1 MALTNIACLLAK
13 QLEDSQG
20 RVLIMDWDLEAPG
33 LHRFFPAQCEEREHS
48 QRPGIIDYFH
58 SLSSLIRNDPALYKE
73 ITGPGGWHA
82 LGRELPLQEFIVP
95 DVTPRVDLIKAGKLD
110 FSFPGKLDPQ
120 YSKLVAS
127 FDWVEFY
134 RSYPGAIHAFRDL
147 LTASYPYSLVDSRT
161 GVTDVSGICTALLP
175 EKVVAVFTPNLQSLY
190 GLIDLLSKSTDYRR
204 ASDDF
209 RPLAIFPLPSRID
222 IQEPKLKEKWLKEY
236 QTKFEAF
243 FVAAYDLKN
252 CDLTNYF
259 DEVQLPYTSYYA
271 YGENIAVLEEER
283 ADSLSFSRAY
293 RVFFKKLVELDTAW
307 AATEAAT
314 LSNVF
319 RADVSTGDDLLTAK
333 VFYMRHERNPVF
345 TGREE
350 VLEMLRTQLIRSGR
364 QAIYGL
370 GGIGK
375 TQIAVEYAY
384 RYRHDY
390 TAILWVLAD
399 SEQSIAGDF
408 VNIAKALSLPEKDNA
423 KQAAI
428 VDGVRR
434 WLDQNE
440 NWLLIFDQAD
450 NPEDLRKF
458 LPQQRRGHILVTSRK
473 QAFQPVG
480 ITRAIALDAL
490 SPEAAIEFLL
500 KRTGREPTKGSRVAR
515 ELAKELGYF
524 PLALEQAGA
533 FIVENQT
540 GFEDYLKSFRR
551 SRLSLLQQ
559 QGPVL
564 GDYKNTL
571 DTTWA
576 INFAEVE
583 KFPVSAD
590 LLRLSAFLAPE
601 MIPLELLEKGKAEAG
616 EPFASKLEAVAEDPV
631 LLDELLKP
639 LADYSLIRRNS
650 SARSYSIHP
659 LVQQVV
665 RDNMGTDTQRSW
677 AERTVRMV
685 SRVFPRPEFENWQ
698 ECERLLPHALQC
710 SKHAMNYNLESWAV
724 ANVLRNAGSYLHQ
737 RARYAEAVPLLQR
750 ALAILERVEGQEN
763 AGTADCLNSLAW
775 LYDDQGKYA
784 QAEPL
789 SRRALAIKERVLGPG
804 HPDTATSLDSLAKIY
819 RDQRRYAEAEPL
831 AQRALAIRE
840 KVLGPEHPD
849 TATSLNNL
857 AALYRAENDYSK
869 ANLLYQRAL
878 EIREKVLGPEH
889 PATATNLNN
898 LAILYNYQGK
908 YAEAEPLF
916 RRALAIYESAVG
928 MEHPST
934 ADSLS
939 NLAMLYH
946 NQQRNAD
953 AEPLYRRALAIYEKV
968 LGTEHPAT
976 AKSMT
981 NLAEIY
987 RAQGKRAEADA
998 LEQRVKNIAMKK

>member
-1 MALTNIACLLAK
+1 
-13 QLEDSQG
+13 
-20 RVLIMDWDLEAPG
+20 
-33 LHRFFPAQCEEREHS
+33 
-48 QRPGIIDYFH
+48 
-58 SLSSLIRNDPALYKE
+58 
-73 ITGPGGWHA
+73 
-82 LGRELPLQEFIVP
+82 
-95 DVTPRVDLIKAGKLD
+95 
-110 FSFPGKLDPQ
+110 
-120 YSKLVAS
+120 
-127 FDWVEFY
+127 
-134 RSYPGAIHAFRDL
+134 
-147 LTASYPYSLVDSRT
+147 
-161 GVTDVSGICTALLP
+161 VTDVSGICTALLP
-175 EKVVAVFTPNLQSLY
+175 EKLVAVFTPNLQSLY

-222 IQEPKLKEKWLKEY
+222 TQEPKLKIKWLKEY

-243 FVAAYDLKN
+243 FVGAYGLKN
-252 CDLTNYF
+252 CNLTNYF

-307 AATEAAT
+307 TTAEAAI
-314 LSNVF
+314 L
-319 RADVSTGDDLLTAK
+319 GDDLKTDISSRDELLTAK

-350 VLEMLRTQLIRSGR
+350 VLEMLRAQLIRGGR

-390 TAILWVLAD
+390 TAILWILAD

-408 VNIAKALSLPEKDNA
+408 VNIAHAFNLLEKDNA

-458 LPQQRRGHILVTSRK
+458 LPQQRRGHVLVTSRK
-473 QAFQPVG
+473 QAFQPIG
-480 ITRAIALDAL
+480 ITQAIALDAL
-490 SPEAAIEFLL
+490 SPQAAIEFLL
-500 KRTGREPTKGSRVAR
+500 KRTGRELTKGSRVAR
-515 ELAKELGYF
+515 ELVRELGYF

-540 GFEDYLKSFRR
+540 SFEDYLKSFRK

-564 GDYKNTL
+564 GDYKSTL

-583 KFPVSAD
+583 KFPASAD
-590 LLRLSAFLAPE
+590 LLCLSAFLAPE

-616 EPFASKLEAVAEDPV
+616 EPFSSKLEAVAEDPV

-639 LADYSLIRRNS
+639 LADYSLIRRS
-650 SARSYSIHP
+650 IGSRSYSIHP

-665 RDNMGTDTQRSW
+665 RDNMRAIAQRSW
-677 AERTVRMV
+677 AERTVRML
-685 SRVFPRPEFENWQ
+685 SSVFPEPEFENWPD
-698 ECERLLPHALQC
+698 CERLLPHALRGD
-710 SKHAMNYNLESWAV
+710 NYVVSYDFEFPAAANL
-724 ANVLRNAGSYLHQ
+724 LQNAGYYLHQ
-737 RARYAEAVPLLQR
+737 RAQYAEAELLYQH
-750 ALAILERVEGQEN
+750 ALVIREKV
-763 AGTADCLNSLAW
+763 AGPEHRDTADSLTKLAW
-775 LYDDQGKYA
+775 LYEDQGEYTK
-784 QAEPL
+784 AEPL
-789 SRRALAIKERVLGPG
+789 SMRALAIKERALGPE

-939 NLAMLYH
+939 NLAMLYR

-998 LEQRVKNIAMKK
+998 LEQRLKNIAMKR